1 MTNCCVGQ
9 TSGRAPDLWCQRCL
23 CRNCGFRPPSQKPSN
38 ATSGRERKHF
48 QGFAEAATPS
58 RHGPPALGHDECSRV
73 SLLAVMVD
81 LSLWNAGRS
90 QSGEKATTPL
100 LKLRPRSP
108 LQHVEQSLVF
118 FLSKGRFQK
127 SCRLLFLG
135 IPTEQS
141 FPLVLKLG
149 GREEFI

>member
-1 MTNCCVGQ
+1 M
-9 TSGRAPDLWCQRCL
+9 
-23 CRNCGFRPPSQKPSN
+23 GF
-38 ATSGRERKHF
+38 GH
-48 QGFAEAATPS
+48 
-58 RHGPPALGHDECSRV
+58 RHRSHRMPPAGERGNTSKASQRRPRLPATVLLLSDTTSVPASR
-73 SLLAVMVD
+73 SSRLWWTFPP
-81 LSLWNAGRS
+81 WNAGRS
-90 QSGEKATTPL
+90 QGGEEATTPL